1 MPEWH
6 SLMSI
11 SLPKKLWRILP
22 QWVRTLA
29 LPLLRRLRRILLQ
42 RIGKLWPILPEISDG
57 AFIAHLFEV
66 VFGRGAR
73 ANEIFRW
80 QERMSVDRLD
90 RANLLASFF
99 TAHVKEKA
107 CAEEGSGRDSPT
119 DVEIMGTGERLT
131 LDKWRARALEL
142 SKTGAART
150 AAFSFPCP
158 YIKASGEIQVTAIA
172 SLYKGG
178 RYIEN
183 FLQNVTRQNL
193 GDAFELV
200 IIDANSP
207 DNEVETIRKYQK
219 IFKNIVYKRFD
230 FRIGIYDAWNVAI
243 DMARGKYLTNANV
256 DDLRHPASLQIQAD
270 VLDRLP
276 FVDTVYQDFYY
287 TLDPDLDFDEVAA
300 FGFKS
305 DVPIVTPLN
314 LLHFNSP
321 HNAPMWRKR
330 LHAEVGYFDATFKSA
345 GDYDFWMRCLAAG
358 KTFYKI
364 NTPHVVYYQNPTG
377 VSTSL
382 DMPGIEE
389 GHRLFKNY
397 ARRLQSPHIYGTRSE
412 FIKNIQD
419 MVGDDVALHQT
430 GSFYDLAAAGLLK
443 LANDRKSGRA

>member
-1 MPEWH
+1 MH

-11 SLPKKLWRILP
+11 SL
-22 QWVRTLA
+22 
-29 LPLLRRLRRILLQ
+29 LRRLRRVLLK
-42 RIGKLWPILPEISDG
+42 RLRKFTRRPILPEISEG

-66 VFGRGAR
+66 FVGRGAR
-73 ANEIFRW
+73 VNEIFLW
-80 QERMSVDRLD
+80 KERMSVDGLD
-90 RANLLASFF
+90 RVDLLASFF

-107 CAEEGSGRDSPT
+107 SAEEGHHRNDPT

-131 LDKWRARALEL
+131 LEKWQSRSLEV
-142 SKTGAART
+142 SKTGAAKI
-150 AAFSFPCP
+150 APFSFPAP
-158 YIKASGEIQVTAIA
+158 YVNVSGEIQVTAIA
-172 SLYKGG
+172 SLYNGG
-178 RYIEN
+178 RYIKK
-183 FLQNVTRQNL
+183 FLQNITRQSL

-207 DNEVETIRKYQK
+207 DNEAETIRDFQK
-219 IFKNIVYKRFD
+219 TFKNIVYRRMD
-230 FRIGIYDAWNVAI
+230 YRIGIYDAWNVAI
-243 DMARGKYLTNANV
+243 DMARGKYLTNTNV
-256 DDLRHPASLQIQAD
+256 DDLRHSASLQIQAD

-287 TLDPDLDFDEVAA
+287 TFDPDLDFDEVAA

-330 LHAEVGYFDATFKSA
+330 LHAEVGYFDAAFKSA

-377 VSTSL
+377 VSTSP
-382 DMPGIEE
+382 DMPGIIE
-389 GHRLFKNY
+389 GHRLFKKY
-397 ARRLQSPHIYGTRSE
+397 ARKLQSPHIYGTRSE
-412 FIKNIQD
+412 FIENIRD
-419 MVGDDVALHQT
+419 MVGDADALHQSN
-430 GSFYDLAAAGLLK
+430 SFYDLTAAGLLK
-443 LANDRKSGRA
+443 LASDRKKQAGLTNEYRY